1 MFSKISLDSL
11 ISSTGVSSRPKSR
24 SEEKQPVSQHF
35 DQIDISSR
43 PTGEEKKI
51 LDLVSQI
58 SQEIRIRPT
67 HNELKALEKQV
78 QNGSYEPNP
87 DDIAAA
93 LLLVNKEDF

>member
-1 MFSKISLDSL
+1 MFSKINLDSL
-11 ISSTGVSSRPKSR
+11 VSSTGVSSRTNSR
-24 SEEKQPVSQHF
+24 AAENRPVSQNF

-58 SQEIRIRPT
+58 SQDIRIRPT
-67 HNELKALEKQV
+67 HNELKALGEQV